1 MMNEQ
6 YNYGREMELNYEG
19 RDAGRQ
25 VKTTLLLGVVAFAI
39 ALAVVLGNKMSD
51 PVASVLT
58 GVIAG
63 VAASIPISFVLVAL
77 LRARQQNEPTGL
89 TLAPPMGMQ
98 AGTRIPRA
106 QPLHPQQRVP
116 MPQMPQGQSPVIVVT
131 PGGAYGSPYGPNAFY
146 PDPMPVLTPV
156 QREFQV
162 IGEAGYYLDRNR

>member
-1 MMNEQ
+1 MNGQ
-6 YNYGREMELNYEG
+6 FYGREMDYEQ

-63 VAASIPISFVLVAL
+63 VAASIPTSFVLVAL
-77 LRARQQNEPTGL
+77 MRSRQQREPT
-89 TLAPPMGMQ
+89 TMAVAPPMGVP
-98 AGTRIPRA
+98 AGMRIPRA
-106 QPLHPQQRVP
+106 QPLAPPGRGNG
-116 MPQMPQGQSPVIVVT
+116 MMMPQGQAPVIVVT
-131 PGGAYGSPYGPNAFY
+131 PGGAYGAPYGQNAVY

-156 QREFQV
+156 RREFQV
-162 IGEAGYYLDRNR
+162 IGEAGYYLEGDNQ